1 MTLQRRSFLKLLPAI
16 PALTSVRAS
25 ESNDAT
31 ARITM
36 RFIVASDGHYGQ
48 PGTEFKSMHTDLIR
62 WVNREK
68 LQKGVDFLVLNGDL
82 IHDDPTLLYDLKTML
97 SGLRVPYFV
106 GRGNHDRV
114 GIDVWESTWG
124 YKPNHSFGKNDYA
137 FVVADTS
144 NEKGEYVCPDLPWLK
159 EELAKYSAKKGIFV
173 FLHITPEKWTDN
185 GINCKEIVDLLDN
198 TPNVK
203 AIFNG
208 HDHDQ
213 DGKKQKGKKPYFFD
227 GHFGGNWGTAYKGY
241 RVVEIYADDTWQT
254 YQYNPT
260 AAPVINSFT
269 GKS

>member
-16 PALTSVRAS
+16 PAITSVPVFAS
-25 ESNDAT
+25 DDSA
-31 ARITM
+31 ARMVM

-48 PGTEFKSMHTDLIR
+48 PGTEFKAMHTDLVR
-62 WVNREK
+62 WINREK
-68 LQKGVDFLVLNGDL
+68 LQKGVDFLMLNGDL
-82 IHDDPTLLYDLKTML
+82 IHDDPTLLYDLKTL
-97 SGLRVPYFV
+97 LAGLRVPYYV

-124 YKPNHSFGKNDYA
+124 YKPNHSFGLKDYA
-137 FVVADTS
+137 FVIGDTS
-144 NEKGEYVCPDLPWLK
+144 NEKGEYVCPDIQWLK
-159 EELAKYSAKKGIFV
+159 EELAKHTEKRGVFV

-185 GINCKEIVDLLDN
+185 GINCKEIMDLLDN

-227 GHFGGNWGTAYKGY
+227 GHFGG
-241 RVVEIYADDTWQT
+241 
-254 YQYNPT
+254 
-260 AAPVINSFT
+260 
-269 GKS
+269 